1 MPHTKEKKNEE
12 TTISPFVNNIYSE
25 FAVALTSFKY
35 CEQETS
41 YQFKI

>member
-1 MPHTKEKKNEE
+1 MPHTKEKKQNEE
-12 TTISPFVNNIYSE
+12 TTISPFVNNNYSE

-41 YQFKI
+41 